1 MDARSGAS
9 VPRTWR
15 RPGPRRGV
23 GRRRRDRRARPGFLA
38 RELEVLGRILDHLPE
53 GVVVVDS
60 GQRIR
65 RFNRA
70 AERIT
75 GVPRAEALG
84 KTCREVI
91 RCSLGGQGC
100 ALTACSVSAG
110 RGTERKVSL
119 TKTDGARVAVACR
132 AYPLPGSDG
141 RVAGALCF
149 LRDISEIQGLEYEL
163 RAYEDRYRR
172 LFEGSRDMIFIAAR
186 DGRII
191 DINEACVETLGYRD
205 KEDLLSVGSIAR
217 IHTND
222 LYWRAFQK
230 QINRFGFIKDFET
243 FFFRKDGTRIHCL
256 LSGNAV
262 VGDDGEVIAY
272 QGIAKDI
279 TARMDAVRKLQR
291 RNQELALLNS
301 IALVI
306 NATPSLDDILTT
318 ALRMVL
324 GVLGIEAGA
333 IFLIDPEKRAIVLR
347 VQENLLPPG
356 GEGAAEI
363 VLHDQDLMDGL
374 VEGALS
380 LPPEHSFPPFRAT
393 LYPRQGP
400 PADLTCVLVTSKEKP
415 TGFLAFRVPHEPGL
429 SPQDQSLLGS
439 VGNFLG
445 GAIENAVLL
454 DTVRRHREELK
465 QLTAR
470 LFHSQE
476 NERKRIARE
485 LHDEVGQALTGIN
498 FTIQSIERKLPED
511 AAEIRALMGEVKAQI
526 NQMYQEMRRISY
538 RLHPALLSDLGLEAA
553 LEAYFERVAKHS
565 GLAVEFNM
573 VGFDRRIDSSTEIVL
588 YRLAQEAL
596 TNALKHSK
604 ASTFR
609 LSIVQSYPHIIF
621 VAEDDGVGFD
631 PDGSNGRQALG
642 LLSMRERAA
651 MLRGTFS
658 LTSTRGRGTRIRIEI
673 PVEGAGRG

>member
-1 MDARSGAS
+1 M
-9 VPRTWR
+9 
-15 RPGPRRGV
+15 
-23 GRRRRDRRARPGFLA
+23 RRRDRGRMAALA
-38 RELEVLGRILDHLPE
+38 REVSALAQVLDHLPE
-53 GVVVVDS
+53 GVVLV
-60 GQRIR
+60 GREGRIR
-65 RFNRA
+65 KLNRS
-70 AERIT
+70 AERIL
-75 GVPRAEALG
+75 GLPRGRIVGRSPAD
-84 KTCREVI
+84 VV
-91 RCSLGGQGC
+91 RCSGRAGGC
-100 ALTACSVSAG
+100 ALRLCATRSARGEERRVSVM
-110 RGTERKVSL
+110 RP
-119 TKTDGARVAVACR
+119 DGSEVTVACR
-132 AYPLPGSDG
+132 AVPLPGGDG
-141 RVAGALCF
+141 RVNGALCF
-149 LRDISEIQGLEYEL
+149 LRDLSEVQGLRHEL

-186 DGRII
+186 DGTLV

-205 KEDLLSVGSIAR
+205 KDELLAVGSIAR
-217 IHTND
+217 LHTNE

-243 FFFRKDGTRIHCL
+243 FFYRKDGSRIHCL

-262 VGDDGEVIAY
+262 LDERGQVVGY

-306 NATPSLDDILTT
+306 NATPSLRDILLT

-333 IFLIDPEKRAIVLR
+333 VFLIEPESRSITLR
-347 VQENLLPPG
+347 VQEGLLPRG
-356 GEGAAEI
+356 RRAAARV
-363 VLHDQDLMDGL
+363 VLHDRNLMSAL
-374 VEGALS
+374 LEGSIS
-380 LPPEHSFPPFRAT
+380 LPPEHTFPPFGAT
-393 LYPRQGP
+393 LYVEGEEPVE
-400 PADLTCVLVTSKEKP
+400 LTCVLVTSKEKP
-415 TGFLAFRVPHEPGL
+415 TGFLAFRVPRDPGL
-429 SPQDQSLLGS
+429 SPQDLSLLGS

-445 GAIENAVLL
+445 GAIENAILL

-470 LFHSQE
+470 LFHTQE

-498 FTIQSIERKLPED
+498 FTIQSIERKLPDD
-511 AAEIRALMGEVKAQI
+511 AGEVRALLADVKAQI

-538 RLHPALLSDLGLEAA
+538 RLHPALLNDLGLEAA
-553 LEAYFERVAKHS
+553 LEAYFSRVAKHS
-565 GLAVEFNM
+565 GLRIEFSM
-573 VGFDRRIDSSTEIVL
+573 VGFDQRVDNSVEIVL

-596 TNALKHSK
+596 TNAVKHSK
-604 ASTFR
+604 ASIFR

-631 PDGSNGRQALG
+631 PGASDGRQALG

-658 LTSTRGRGTRIRIEI
+658 IASAKGGGTRIRIEI
-673 PVEGAGRG
+673 PVEGGGRG

>member
-1 MDARSGAS
+1 MLHR
-9 VPRTWR
+9 V
-15 RPGPRRGV
+15 
-23 GRRRRDRRARPGFLA
+23 
-38 RELEVLGRILDHLPE
+38 LDHVPE
-53 GVVVVDS
+53 GVVVVDAR
-60 GQRIR
+60 GRVR
-65 RFNRA
+65 KFNRT

-75 GVPRAEALG
+75 GISRKHALG
-84 KTCREVI
+84 RECGEVLI
-91 RCSLGGQGC
+91 CSRASEGC
-100 ALTACSVSAG
+100 ELTACAVAAG
-110 RGTERKVSL
+110 RGEERKVSVERP
-119 TKTDGARVAVACR
+119 DGARVTVACR
-132 AYPLPGSDG
+132 PLPLPGPQG
-141 RVAGALCF
+141 RMNGALCF
-149 LRDISEIQGLEYEL
+149 LRDISELQGLRYEL
-163 RAYEDRYRR
+163 RSYEDRYRQ
-172 LFEGSRDMIFIAAR
+172 LFEGSRDMIFIVAR
-186 DGRII
+186 DGSII
-191 DINEACVETLGYRD
+191 DINEACVETLGYSN
-205 KEDLLSVGSIAR
+205 KEDLISIGSIAR
-217 IHTND
+217 IHTNE

-243 FFFRKDGTRIHCL
+243 FFYRKDGSRIHCL

-262 VGDDGEVIAY
+262 LDEEGQIVAY

-279 TARMDAVRKLQR
+279 TARMDAVRKLKR

-306 NATPSLDDILTT
+306 NATPSLDDILLT

-324 GVLGIEAGA
+324 RVLDIEAGA
-333 IFLIDPEKRAIVLR
+333 VFLIDPEKRVIGMR
-347 VQENLLPPG
+347 VQENLVPADQPRI
-356 GEGAAEI
+356 ER
-363 VLHDQDLMDGL
+363 VMLHDQNLMEAL
-374 VEGALS
+374 LEGSIA
-380 LPPEHSFPPFRAT
+380 LPPEHAFPPFGAT
-393 LYPRQGP
+393 LHFEG
-400 PADLTCVLVTSKEKP
+400 ADPVELTCVLVTSKEKP
-415 TGFLAFRVPHEPGL
+415 TGFMAFRVPRDPGL
-429 SPQDQSLLGS
+429 NPQDLALLGS

-445 GAIENAVLL
+445 GAIENAILL

-465 QLTAR
+465 QLTAK

-511 AAEIRALMGEVKAQI
+511 AEEIRGLLGDVKAQI

-538 RLHPALLSDLGLEAA
+538 RLHPALLNDLGLEAA

-565 GLAVEFNM
+565 GLRIEFNM
-573 VGFDRRIDSSTEIVL
+573 VGFDRRIDDSTEIVL

-596 TNALKHSK
+596 TNAVKHSK

-631 PDGSNGRQALG
+631 PGASDTRRALG

-658 LTSTRGRGTRIRIEI
+658 LSSTKGRGTRIRIEI
-673 PVEGAGRG
+673 PVEGAYRG